1 MLDSGNR
8 ITDAMPL
15 TSGEAAIMSTLLIL
29 LSACV
34 LAFAMNAVA
43 LPLPPTWVVL
53 AIIHNTTHV
62 PILPLTFFGTLGAT
76 FGRGAFARSI
86 GIFNTKLPP
95 KMRANAISF
104 ASAVHRRAR
113 RATPF
118 VAIYCFLP
126 LPSNPLF
133 VAVGM
138 DALPLPQSMA
148 GYFIGR
154 WANNTLTLLLAKP
167 VAGSIR
173 DLFTHALSWR
183 SLAEAAVAA
192 VAYLIFLSLPWKR
205 WLHLDAPAS
214 AYPATD
220 RGGPEQR
227 PAN

>member
-1 MLDSGNR
+1 LAVWFARAPCDLTPAER
-8 ITDAMPL
+8 DA
-15 TSGEAAIMSTLLIL
+15 MSTLLVL
-29 LSACV
+29 LSTCA

-76 FGRGAFARSI
+76 FGRGAFALSTRY
-86 GIFNTKLPP
+86 FNTKLPP
-95 KMRANAISF
+95 KMQTNATAL

-113 RATPF
+113 WATPF
-118 VAIYCFLP
+118 VALYCFLP

-138 DALPLPQSMA
+138 DALPLAQSMT

-154 WANNTLTLLLAKP
+154 WANNTLTLLVAKP

-173 DLFTHALSWR
+173 DLFAHALSWR
-183 SLAEAAVAA
+183 SLAQAAVAI
-192 VAYLIFLSLPWKR
+192 VAYLIFLNLPWKR
-205 WLHLDAPAS
+205 WLHLDTPAS
-214 AYPATD
+214 AYPAAD
-220 RGGPEQR
+220 QGGAEQR
-227 PAN
+227 PAG